1 MKIEKEFKLLNILKK
16 ERTTKD
22 NQKEIY
28 LVLNVL
34 DEDLNPDKFFIFN
47 EDLIKKILDESVKAK
62 AFQNILIDFD
72 LVFNKNVWVCNLKE
86 ILFNYWG

>member
-1 MKIEKEFKLLNILKK
+1 MKIEKEFKLLNIVKK

-22 NQKEIY
+22 NQKQTY

-47 EDLIKKILDESVKAK
+47 HDLIKKILDDAVNVK
-62 AFQNILIDFD
+62 AFQSVLIDFD
-72 LVFNKNVWVCNLKE
+72 LLFNNNIWNCNLKNV
-86 ILFNYWG
+86 LFNF

>member
-1 MKIEKEFKLLNILKK
+1 MKIEKEFKLLNIVKR

-22 NQKEIY
+22 NQKQTY

-47 EDLIKKILDESVKAK
+47 QDLIKKILDESVNVK

-72 LVFNKNVWVCNLKE
+72 LVFNNNIWICNLKNV
-86 ILFNYWG
+86 LFNF